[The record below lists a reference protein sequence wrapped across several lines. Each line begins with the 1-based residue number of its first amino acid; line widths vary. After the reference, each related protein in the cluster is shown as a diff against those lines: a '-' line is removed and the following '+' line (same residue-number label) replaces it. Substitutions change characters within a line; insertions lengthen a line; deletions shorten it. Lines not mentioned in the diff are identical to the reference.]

1 MLTNRFGLLYLYRR
15 VVLLTGVKTGRAY
28 DPLCAFTGPPVLDRL
43 ASASSPRP
51 ATPPCFMAFYYMYVP
66 SITRAMLNNPE
77 PVTRDGCALLNV
89 LCSFRYAF
97 SLISVPYIFLRCFH
111 SPFTLPSSRPFRAC
125 SECTRI
131 LLLMTVSLPGVGEQC
146 IITCIIHKG
155 SEWFLTAYCFK
166 IVRR

>member
-15 VVLLTGVKTGRAY
+15 VVLLTGVKIGRAY
-28 DPLCAFTGPPVLDRL
+28 DPLCAFTGPPFSTGWLPL
-43 ASASSPRP
+43 HRP
-51 ATPPCFMAFYYMYVP
+51 AGDTAVLYGFLLYVRP
-66 SITRAMLNNPE
+66 FSISRAMVNNPE

-131 LLLMTVSLPGVGEQC
+131 LLLMTVSLSGVGEQC
-146 IITCIIHKG
+146 IITCIIHEG
-155 SEWFLTAYCFK
+155 LNGF
-166 IVRR
+166 